1 MTLYQRMAIL
11 YYMADES
18 SPVEHVRDHLDFGL
32 GLSELLLR
40 GHLGL
45 TAEKERHG
53 ECDVV
58 G

>member
-1 MTLYQRMAIL
+1 MAIF
-11 YYMADES
+11 YDMADNS

-32 GLSELLLR
+32 GLSELHLR

-53 ECDVV
+53 DCDVV

>member
-1 MTLYQRMAIL
+1 
-11 YYMADES
+11 MADNS

-32 GLSELLLR
+32 GLSELHLR

-53 ECDVV
+53 DCDVV

>member
-1 MTLYQRMAIL
+1 MTLHQRMAIL
-11 YYMADES
+11 YVMAEDS

-32 GLSELLLR
+32 SLSELLLR

>member
-1 MTLYQRMAIL
+1 MVEVYIIE
-11 YYMADES
+11 DNS

-32 GLSELLLR
+32 GLSELHLR

-53 ECDVV
+53 ECDVI
-58 G
+58 